1 MTATTARPGSSR
13 IVTLCFHGIGTP
25 GRQLE
30 LGEERFWI
38 GVDQFAAIVEAI
50 RTHPRHADI
59 TFDDANESDFLH
71 ALPLLQRLE
80 LAARFFVITDRLD
93 TRGSLSSEQLFAIHD
108 AGMPVGTHG
117 MTHESWRDLAALQM
131 LDEELTGSAHKLEN
145 ITRLPVTEA
154 ALPRG
159 QYDRQVL
166 AALRRQGFDRVYSV
180 DEGTSRRSSWLR
192 SRYTIINTDTPDSI
206 TAFLD
211 HPDLA
216 AGPRI
221 IRAAKNMVKELR

>member
-1 MTATTARPGSSR
+1 MTAITARPLR
-13 IVTLCFHGIGTP
+13 RVVTLCFHGIGTP
-25 GRQLE
+25 SRRLE
-30 LGEERFWI
+30 HGEERFWI
-38 GVDQFAAIVEAI
+38 GVDQFSDIVEAI
-50 RTHPRHADI
+50 RTHPRQSDI

-71 ALPLLQRLE
+71 ALPLLQRLD

-93 TRGSLSSEQLFAIHD
+93 TSGSLSSEQLFAIHD

-117 MTHESWRDLAALQM
+117 MTHESWRELAAMQM
-131 LDEELTGSAHKLEN
+131 LDEELTGSAHVLEN

-159 QYDRQVL
+159 QYDRHVL
-166 AALRRQGFDRVYSV
+166 AALRRQGFNRVYSV
-180 DEGTSRRSSWLR
+180 DEGTSRRSSWVR
-192 SRYTIINTDTPDSI
+192 SRYTVIDVDTPDSI

-211 HPDLA
+211 NPDLG

-221 IRAAKNMVKELR
+221 IRAAKNFVKELR